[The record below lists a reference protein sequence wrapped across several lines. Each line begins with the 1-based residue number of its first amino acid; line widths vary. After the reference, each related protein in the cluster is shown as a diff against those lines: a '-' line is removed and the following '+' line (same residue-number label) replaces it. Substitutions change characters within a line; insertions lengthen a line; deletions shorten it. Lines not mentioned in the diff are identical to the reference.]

1 MPDTRSERLGFLS
14 TSCQS
19 LRITPMHL
27 CNDAV
32 AAGAG
37 GGNSLVLILVLAA
50 AGAGVAVVIKATSRS
65 AAVELDTLALASD
78 TVALAGARAD
88 VGSGGAVAREGRV
101 GRRAVGAVG
110 QGRTAGGDGRGAE
123 VGDELVLNVG
133 AAKAVGKLVKFA
145 IVVVGSIQNVLGSVG
160 RHGLGG
166 LDLGD

>member
-1 MPDTRSERLGFLS
+1 
-14 TSCQS
+14 
-19 LRITPMHL
+19 MHL

>member
-1 MPDTRSERLGFLS
+1 
-14 TSCQS
+14 
-19 LRITPMHL
+19 MHL

-37 GGNSLVLILVLAA
+37 GRDRFVVILILAV
-50 AGAGVAVVIKATSRS
+50 AGAGVAVIKATSRS

-78 TVALAGARAD
+78 TVALASARAD
-88 VGSGGAVAREGRV
+88 VGPGCAVAREGRV

-110 QGRTAGGDGRGAE
+110 QGRTAGGDWRGAE

-133 AAKAVGKLVKFA
+133 ATEAVGKLVKFA
-145 IVVVGSIQNVLGSVG
+145 IVVVRSIQNVLGSVG

-166 LDLGD
+166 LDLRD